1 MAKYHLEFCPFCGE
15 IRAPRLKFH
24 GVGVKK
30 FFIVKCEPALGGC
43 GASVT
48 GATRNLAI
56 EKWNRREHGKLNE
69 NKSIDVGRG
78 GV

>member
-15 IRAPRLKFH
+15 TISPRLKFH
-24 GVGVKK
+24 GVGVKR

-56 EKWNRREHGKLNE
+56 EKWNRRETK
-69 NKSIDVGRG
+69 
-78 GV
+78 

>member
-1 MAKYHLEFCPFCGE
+1 MEMPKYNLEYCPFCGDTNS
-15 IRAPRLKFH
+15 PRLKAH

-56 EKWNRREHGKLNE
+56 EKWNRRAVK
-69 NKSIDVGRG
+69 
-78 GV
+78 

>member
-1 MAKYHLEFCPFCGE
+1 MLQMAKYNLEYCPFCGE
-15 IRAPRLKFH
+15 TTSPRLKFH

-56 EKWNRREHGKLNE
+56 EKWNRRETK
-69 NKSIDVGRG
+69 
-78 GV
+78 